1 MRPSLKL
8 LTAAFFAAASTA
20 LSAQSFPTKPIKL
33 LIPYAP
39 GGTTD
44 IMARALQEPLQKS
57 LGQPVVVE
65 NRAGGAGS
73 IAMREAAR
81 AQADG
86 YTLVFANNGQIA
98 VTPVVQ
104 KDAQYDGVKD
114 FTPIGTVS
122 TAAMYAV
129 VYGGMQVNTLQEF
142 IDYARKNPNGV
153 EYATAGVGSFGHLSS
168 ELFARAANIKMV
180 HVPYKGQG
188 PTVNSVMTG
197 ETKLLITSP
206 SASMHSHIESG
217 KLKLLGVGSAER
229 FPLQP
234 QAPTIGSVLPGYRAE
249 SWFMILAPAGTP
261 KSAVTRLNGALNAA
275 LGQADI
281 QERFKNFGLIT
292 KASTPEQLGQMM
304 VEEVK
309 RWGDVIRQ
317 IGIKAE

>member
-33 LIPYAP
+33 LMPYAP

-104 KDAQYDGVKD
+104 KDAQYDGV
-114 FTPIGTVS
+114 
-122 TAAMYAV
+122 
-129 VYGGMQVNTLQEF
+129 
-142 IDYARKNPNGV
+142 
-153 EYATAGVGSFGHLSS
+153 
-168 ELFARAANIKMV
+168 
-180 HVPYKGQG
+180 
-188 PTVNSVMTG
+188 
-197 ETKLLITSP
+197 
-206 SASMHSHIESG
+206 
-217 KLKLLGVGSAER
+217 
-229 FPLQP
+229 
-234 QAPTIGSVLPGYRAE
+234 
-249 SWFMILAPAGTP
+249 
-261 KSAVTRLNGALNAA
+261 
-275 LGQADI
+275 
-281 QERFKNFGLIT
+281 
-292 KASTPEQLGQMM
+292 
-304 VEEVK
+304 
-309 RWGDVIRQ
+309 
-317 IGIKAE
+317 